1 MEQSSVPE
9 VSPVSRTQIVIRLLY
24 TLLFFIVLGIVH
36 FLINLATIFQYILLL
51 ITLSPSEPMRRFA
64 NQVAAYGYR
73 VMRYLTLNDNLR
85 PFPFSELPQEM
96 DPPVIEVRF
105 D

>member
-9 VSPVSRTQIVIRLLY
+9 VAGGNRTQIVIRLLY
-24 TLLFFIVLGIVH
+24 TVLFFIVLYIVH
-36 FLINLATIFQYILLL
+36 FLINLATVFQYVVLL
-51 ITLSPSEPMRRFA
+51 ITLKPNEPVRRFA

-85 PFPFSELPQEM
+85 PFPFSELPQDIE
-96 DPPVIEVRF
+96 PPVSEVKF

>member
-1 MEQSSVPE
+1 MEQSAVPE
-9 VSPVSRTQIVIRLLY
+9 ISGVNRTQIVIRLLF
-24 TLLFFIVLGIVH
+24 TVLFFIVLGIVH
-36 FLINLATIFQYILLL
+36 SLINLATVFQYVVLL
-51 ITLSPSEPMRRFA
+51 ITLKPNEPVRRFA

-85 PFPFSELPQEM
+85 PFPFSELPQDME
-96 DPPVIEVRF
+96 PPVSEVKF